1 MIMKQPHE
9 KRQICYDH
17 TLQIEAYQ
25 LKGIV
30 QKFPNHFH
38 ECYVIGYVERGS
50 RHLKCNQQE
59 YALEKGD
66 LVLFNPLDK
75 HFCEPVNGEDLDY
88 RAINIPADVMIKAA
102 RDITGAPYTP
112 HFTSTVVRQSDAAQ
126 SVNSLYTAVTEH
138 QTSFEKK
145 RLFFFLLEQIIK
157 EHSETFENADVSTPD
172 SWIIQICRFMEDSY
186 EQEISLDD
194 LSAFAGLSKSYLLRS
209 FTRQMGI
216 SPYRYLQTVRI
227 NQAKKLLET
236 GTPVIDTAAKTGF
249 SDQSH
254 FTNFFR
260 NFIGL
265 TPKQY
270 QRIFTAEVSHET
282 K

>member
-138 QTSFEKK
+138 QTSFEKEEA
-145 RLFFFLLEQIIK
+145 FFFLLEQIIK
-157 EHSETFENADVSTPD
+157 EHLRNPLRMPMSPRLIPGSYKSAGLWRTPM
-172 SWIIQICRFMEDSY
+172 SRKSVWMT
-186 EQEISLDD
+186 
-194 LSAFAGLSKSYLLRS
+194 SAFAGLSKSYLLRS

-236 GTPVIDTAAKTGF
+236 GTPVIDTAAKPVFQTKVT
-249 SDQSH
+249 SP
-254 FTNFFR
+254 TFFR

-270 QRIFTAEVSHET
+270 QRIFYSGGIP
-282 K
+282 

>member
-1 MIMKQPHE
+1 
-9 KRQICYDH
+9 
-17 TLQIEAYQ
+17 
-25 LKGIV
+25 
-30 QKFPNHFH
+30 
-38 ECYVIGYVERGS
+38 
-50 RHLKCNQQE
+50 
-59 YALEKGD
+59 
-66 LVLFNPLDK
+66 
-75 HFCEPVNGEDLDY
+75 
-88 RAINIPADVMIKAA
+88 
-102 RDITGAPYTP
+102 
-112 HFTSTVVRQSDAAQ
+112 
-126 SVNSLYTAVTEH
+126 
-138 QTSFEKK
+138 
-145 RLFFFLLEQIIK
+145 
-157 EHSETFENADVSTPD
+157 
-172 SWIIQICRFMEDSY
+172 MEDSY

-227 NQAKKLLET
+227 NQAKT
-236 GTPVIDTAAKTGF
+236 SGNRYSGDRYRCKTGF

-282 K
+282 KIRQLQAICVHSSPF

>member
-1 MIMKQPHE
+1 MKQNQE
-9 KRQICYDH
+9 QRQICYDQ

-30 QKFPNHFH
+30 QKFPTHFH
-38 ECYVIGYVERGS
+38 ECYVIGYVERGA
-50 RHLKCNQQE
+50 RHLKCNHQE
-59 YALEKGD
+59 YDLEKGD

-75 HFCEPVNGEDLDY
+75 HFCEPVNGEPLDY
-88 RAINIPADVMIKAA
+88 RALNIPPEVMIRAA
-102 RDITGAPYTP
+102 NDITGAPCTL
-112 HFTSTVVRQSDAAQ
+112 HFTSTVIPQSDAAGA
-126 SVNSLYTAVTEH
+126 VNSLYTAVTEH
-138 QTSFEKK
+138 RTAFEKEEA
-145 RLFFFLLEQIIK
+145 FFFLLEQIMK
-157 EHSETFENADVSTPD
+157 EYSETFENADIPQPD
-172 SWIIQICRFMEDSY
+172 SWIVQICKLIEQSY
-186 EQEISLDD
+186 GQEICLDD
-194 LSAFAGLSKSYLLRS
+194 LSRFAGLSKSYLLRS

-236 GTPVIDTAAKTGF
+236 GTPVIDAAAKAGF

-270 QRIFTAEVSHET
+270 QRIFTAEVPHET